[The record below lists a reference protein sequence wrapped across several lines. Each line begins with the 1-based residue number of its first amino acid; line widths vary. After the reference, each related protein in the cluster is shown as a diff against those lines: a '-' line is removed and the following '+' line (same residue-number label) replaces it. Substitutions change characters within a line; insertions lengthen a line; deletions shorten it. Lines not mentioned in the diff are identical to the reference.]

1 MVMYS
6 RYVQALKIDRVSSF
20 HDDAAFH
27 APQVGKLKRTMSN
40 FANRVRDPALVAHV
54 ETMMG
59 TLEPSSSFDATIDTD
74 SGDSDPTTEGDDDDG
89 DQMGDEGEVSRGGG
103 GEERG

>member
-1 MVMYS
+1 MLTHHVPPASFSMVMYS

-40 FANRVRDPALVAHV
+40 FANRVRDPVDRTAAYYR
-54 ETMMG
+54 
-59 TLEPSSSFDATIDTD
+59 
-74 SGDSDPTTEGDDDDG
+74 
-89 DQMGDEGEVSRGGG
+89 Q
-103 GEERG
+103 